1 MNFTHWDNTISDR
14 EKQLKNEISWY
25 HLKLNQSLKE
35 VCLSEDKRLLVI
47 NKTQKNTRE
56 MNLKFQILLHFYT
69 KQDFERIIL
78 KRNIPKCVT
87 LLTFD
92 KWYLDDVIIIL

>member
-14 EKQLKNEISWY
+14 EKWLKNDISWY
-25 HLKLNQSLKE
+25 HLQLNQSLKE

-47 NKTQKNTRE
+47 NKTQKVLGKWIWN
-56 MNLKFQILLHFYT
+56 FQILLHFYT

-92 KWYLDDVIIIL
+92 KWYLDDVIIIS

>member
-35 VCLSEDKRLLVI
+35 ACLSEDKRLLVI
-47 NKTQKNTRE
+47 NKTQK
-56 MNLKFQILLHFYT
+56 ILGKWIWNFPNFITFLHKTGFWKNYSEE
-69 KQDFERIIL
+69 K
-78 KRNIPKCVT
+78 
-87 LLTFD
+87 
-92 KWYLDDVIIIL
+92 YS